1 MQNKTLHY
9 FVTSLLLTMKY
20 IYRFVDYIKSSRLEL
35 RHVNW
40 PNRKEAI
47 RLSLLVIG
55 VSLAI
60 AAFLGAVDFIM
71 QFILNS
77 FIL

>member
-1 MQNKTLHY
+1 MN
-9 FVTSLLLTMKY
+9 Y
-20 IYRFVDYIKSSRLEL
+20 ITRFIDYVKSSRLEL

-40 PNRKEAI
+40 PSRKESV

-55 VSLAI
+55 VSLAV
-60 AAFLGAVDFIM
+60 AAFLGGVDFVM
-71 QFILNS
+71 QFILNN